1 MLRRWG
7 IRLGTSLVAIAAG
20 LLISS
25 AVLSDFSVS
34 AGGLIEAT
42 LLFWLVHIVVSFVAL
57 RVLVRQPS
65 VAMAGLLALAST
77 IIALAIVA
85 LIVPG
90 LNVHGAGTLVA
101 ATVIVWLSIVIGD
114 FVGRR
119 LIREHRAERRAQRRG
134 D

>member
-7 IRLGTSLVAIAAG
+7 IRLGVSLVAIAAG
-20 LLISS
+20 LLLSS
-25 AVLSDFSVS
+25 AVLSDFSVN
-34 AGGLIEAT
+34 AGGLLEAT
-42 LLFWLVHIVVSFVAL
+42 LLFWGVHIVVSFLAL
-57 RVLVRQPS
+57 RVLIRQPS

-77 IIALAIVA
+77 IVALAIVA

-101 ATVIVWLSIVIGD
+101 ATVIIWIATVIGD
-114 FVGRR
+114 FVARSM
-119 LIREHRAERRAQRRG
+119 IRDRRAERRAERRS

>member
-25 AVLSDFSVS
+25 AVLSDFSVN
-34 AGGLIEAT
+34 AGGLVEAT
-42 LLFWLVHIVVSFVAL
+42 LLFWIVHIVVSFLAL
-57 RVLVRQPS
+57 RVLIRQPS

-77 IIALAIVA
+77 IIALVIVA

-90 LNVHGAGTLVA
+90 LTVHGAGTVVA
-101 ATVIVWLSIVIGD
+101 ATVIVWVSIVIGD

-119 LIREHRAERRAQRRG
+119 LIREQRAERRAARH